1 MSAEKQ
7 GNIAI
12 VGVGVAA
19 SAVCC
24 AGPILGVLAAIGLG
38 TAAGLALFGTMAAV
52 IGAVPVAFVRR
63 RRRVFACAVTATP
76 DSAPVELTDTRY
88 RTRTG

>member
-1 MSAEKQ
+1 MSVEKQ

-19 SAVCC
+19 SAVRC
-24 AGPILGVLAAIGLG
+24 AGPIFGVLAAIGLG

-52 IGAVPVAFVRR
+52 IGAVPVAFVVVRR

-88 RTRTG
+88 RS